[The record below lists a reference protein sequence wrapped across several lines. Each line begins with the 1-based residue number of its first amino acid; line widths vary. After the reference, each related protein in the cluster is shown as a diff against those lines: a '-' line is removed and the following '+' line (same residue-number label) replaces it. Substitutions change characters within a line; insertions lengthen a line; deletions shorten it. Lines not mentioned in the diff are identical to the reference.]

1 MDFWARWF
9 HLLKLHQ
16 KEWCI
21 LYSYHQNKQR
31 LWDDHPPLDLKILNL
46 QIATSIWGN
55 TCFEMILFIHFLG
68 ENPPPSRS
76 KRSFGHHVD
85 RQSRRICEFDPNC
98 KSHTFRTRF
107 CWGVMHD
114 MWLIILLPIGSR
126 YLYKF
131 MSYYLKVMMIYEV
144 MLYTIQYYQY
154 LCNEY
159 IFINKYNEVS
169 QKHIWW
175 AWYLQDAWNLEP
187 WHHPS
192 STTSRVRVPSLINDT
207 SSMALVLFPG
217 MFTGMDAS

>member
-1 MDFWARWF
+1 MIFSSISWRKICRLLDPKG
-9 HLLKLHQ
+9 HLGTT
-16 KEWCI
+16 WI
-21 LYSYHQNKQR
+21 GSPGVFVN
-31 LWDDHPPLDLKILNL
+31 
-46 QIATSIWGN
+46 SIPIVKAIPG
-55 TCFEMILFIHFLG
+55 
-68 ENPPPSRS
+68 
-76 KRSFGHHVD
+76 
-85 RQSRRICEFDPNC
+85 
-98 KSHTFRTRF
+98 TRF
-107 CWGVMHD
+107 VCGKCMICGALH
-114 MWLIILLPIGSR
+114 IAFFGSR

-192 STTSRVRVPSLINDT
+192 STTSRVRVPSLINNT